1 VSRFVIAA
9 LVVVGAAC
17 ASTTSVRRTMP
28 TSAREWLTALTY
40 AKAAASAGR
49 YDEADRT
56 LSEFAQLFAGAPET
70 HEAVYWRAV
79 FKLDPVNPSANPHA
93 AVEQLDAYLAD
104 SASALHL
111 TEAVV
116 LRRLALSLDSLSQNQ
131 NRIVTIRP
139 PAITSEPTPD
149 DAVVAQEREQELQK
163 EVQRLKDQLDRRT
176 AELERIKKRLA
187 PPATGT
193 PASPPAPQ

>member
-1 VSRFVIAA
+1 VSRFVLAA

-70 HEAVYWRAV
+70 CEAVYWRAV
-79 FKLDPVNPSANPHA
+79 FKLDPANPSATPHA

-104 SASALHL
+104 SARALHL

-139 PAITSEPTPD
+139 PATNEPTPD

-176 AELERIKKRLA
+176 VELERIKKRLA

-193 PASPPAPQ
+193 PASPPAPE